1 MITPTLNLNGSSADD
16 LIVPRLEAVNLIA
29 DAMGMLRKV
38 TPHGRDY
45 PANPQKCV
53 EDREEHLLIL
63 QALQDIKDTIHAD
76 ALAIHRQRP

>member
-1 MITPTLNLNGSSADD
+1 MITPTLNINGSSADD

-29 DAMGMLRKV
+29 DAMAMLRKV
-38 TPHGRDY
+38 TPNGRDY

-53 EDREEHLLIL
+53 EDREEHRLVL

-76 ALAIHRQRP
+76 ALAIHKQRP